1 MLVKRP
7 TMSAHV
13 FQAWQKLPLKT
24 IFIVVL
30 CLAVIHFWF
39 IDDFDYGTHGIT
51 NIGIHIPGTGRI
63 SLSGSPKVK
72 VEDDEEYIAICMA
85 VKDQAQDLPEF
96 LIHHYYN
103 IGIRRFYI
111 MDDASNPP
119 LSSFPD
125 YGIPKSA
132 ITFHYYNDSDRLP
145 FMQLN
150 IYNQCNE
157 WYGKNHTWIAY
168 IDADEFLEIISPNE
182 SLLSILKEF
191 EKNDTIGAFGPNWQM
206 HTSSNLEYRPKSAR
220 KGFTTCIYDDE
231 ENNGE
236 ASDNKHVKSIVRTS
250 KYGSAFNPHTFNLK
264 DGAHLVG
271 EDGEYVYHW
280 AFRQP
285 ITRNRVALHHYAVK
299 SWEEYEAK
307 MNRSNA
313 MGNAKGMEFWEH
325 VRDIP
330 HVDCPEMAKYD
341 P

>member
-1 MLVKRP
+1 MLVKKP
-7 TMSAHV
+7 TMSARV
-13 FQAWQKLPLKT
+13 FGTWPRLPLKT

-30 CLAVIHFWF
+30 CLGAIHFWF

-51 NIGIHIPGTGRI
+51 STGIHIPGGGHI
-63 SLSGSPKVK
+63 SLPGSPKVK
-72 VEDDEEYIAICMA
+72 VEDEEYIAICMA
-85 VKDQAQDLPEF
+85 VKDQSQDLPEF

-111 MDDASNPP
+111 MDDGSNPP
-119 LSSFPD
+119 LSSVTN
-125 YGIPKSA
+125 YGIPDSA
-132 ITFHYYNDSDRLP
+132 ITFHYYNASERVP
-145 FMQLN
+145 MMQLN

-168 IDADEFLEIISPNE
+168 FDADEFLEIISPNE
-182 SLLSILKEF
+182 SLLSILREF
-191 EKNDTIGAFGPNWQM
+191 EKNDNIGAFGPNWRM
-206 HTSSNLEYRPKSAR
+206 HTSSNLEHRPKSAR

-231 ENNGE
+231 EHNGE

-250 KYGSAFNPHTFNLK
+250 KYDSAINPHAFNLK

-271 EDGEYVYHW
+271 EDGKYINHW

-299 SWEEYEAK
+299 SWEEYEVK

-313 MGNAKGMEFWEH
+313 MGSTKGMEFWEH

-330 HVDCPEMAKYD
+330 HVECPEMARYD

>member
-7 TMSAHV
+7 TLSARV
-13 FQAWQKLPLKT
+13 FKTWKRLSLK

-30 CLAVIHFWF
+30 CLAVFHVCF
-39 IDDFDYGTHGIT
+39 IDDFDYDTHGIT
-51 NIGIHIPGTGRI
+51 SIGTHILGGWHI
-63 SLSGSPKVK
+63 LLSGSLKVK
-72 VEDDEEYIAICMA
+72 VEDDEEYIAFCMA
-85 VKDQAQDLPEF
+85 VKDQSQDLPEF

-111 MDDASNPP
+111 MDDGSNPP
-119 LSSFPD
+119 LSSVLD
-125 YGIPKSA
+125 YGIPNSA
-132 ITFHYYNDSDRLP
+132 ITFHYYNASDRAPL
-145 FMQLN
+145 MQLN

-168 IDADEFLEIISPNE
+168 FDPDEFLEIISPHE
-182 SLLSILKEF
+182 SLLSILKGF
-191 EKNDTIGAFGPNWQM
+191 EKNDAIGAFGTNWRI
-206 HTSSNLEYRPKSAR
+206 HTSSNLDRRPKSAR

-250 KYGSAFNPHTFNLK
+250 KYESAFNPHKFTLK
-264 DGAHLVG
+264 DGAMTVG
-271 EDGEYVYHW
+271 EDGAYINHW

-285 ITRNRVALHHYAVK
+285 ITRNRVALHHYAVR
-299 SWEEYEAK
+299 SREEYEAK

-313 MGNAKGMEFWEH
+313 MGDAKGMEFWDH

-330 HVDCPEMAKYD
+330 HVECPEMAKYD